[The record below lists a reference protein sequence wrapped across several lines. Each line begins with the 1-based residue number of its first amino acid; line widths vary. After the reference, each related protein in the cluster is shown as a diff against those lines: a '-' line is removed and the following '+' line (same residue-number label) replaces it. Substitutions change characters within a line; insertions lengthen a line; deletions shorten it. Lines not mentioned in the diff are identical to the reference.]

1 MRALAIVL
9 IAGWLGGGVT
19 QQAGV
24 EIDRTLQRVHGTA
37 IMASDLRQV
46 RLLRLVPEFDQDDLA
61 VQTVLEN
68 RLLMLREVSRA
79 AQVEPSAEAIAARRQ
94 AWRSAWP
101 AGTDIPALM
110 TRTGMN
116 DRGLDAW
123 FRDELRI
130 ESYVDQRFGKA
141 TDTTLTTRVAD
152 WIRSLRRQ
160 AGLTVK

>member
-9 IAGWLGGGVT
+9 LVGWVGGVVAD
-19 QQAGV
+19 QASV
-24 EIDRTLQRVHGTA
+24 EVDKTLQRVHGTA
-37 IMASDLRQV
+37 IMTSDLRQV
-46 RLLRLVPEFDQDDLA
+46 RLLRLVPEFAQDDLA

-79 AQVEPSAEAIAARRQ
+79 AQPEPSAEAIADKRQ

-101 AGTDIPALM
+101 AGTDVPALM
-110 TRTGMN
+110 TRAGMN

-130 ESYVDQRFGKA
+130 GSYVDQRFGQA
-141 TDTTLTTRVAD
+141 TDATRTPRVAD

-160 AGLTVK
+160 ANLTVK